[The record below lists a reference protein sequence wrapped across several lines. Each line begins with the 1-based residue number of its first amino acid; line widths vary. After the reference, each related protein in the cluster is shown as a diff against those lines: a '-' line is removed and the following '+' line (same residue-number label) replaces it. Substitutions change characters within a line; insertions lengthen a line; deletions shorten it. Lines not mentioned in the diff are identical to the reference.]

1 MASSN
6 AFLEMFRQFLGELRD
21 TFPENET
28 VKAANEASYSRS
40 TIDRFMKYTSARAT
54 LMSQRDPAF
63 FSKKNKFADEIGLCD
78 IWARDD
84 VSDQTRNA
92 IWSYYSNLYMLA
104 MTISMLPPEML
115 SMIEATAEKCAK
127 NAQETGQLD
136 EKALMSS
143 VTDLMSKM
151 GGGPVPKNKSR

>member
-6 AFLEMFRQFLGELRD
+6 AFLEMLRQFLDELCE

-28 VKAANEASYSRS
+28 IKAAKQKTYTRS
-40 TIDRFMKYTSARAT
+40 TIDRFMKYTTPRAT
-54 LMSQRDPAF
+54 LMTQRDPAF

-78 IWARDD
+78 IWTSED

-127 NAQETGQLD
+127 NVQEGGQLD

-143 VTDLMSKM
+143 VSEIMNKM
-151 GGGPVPKNKSR
+151 GPVPKNKSR